1 MSQNSKKRWG
11 SLRAIPY
18 EPKSPSPES
27 IFARNQRRIKEYEI
41 AREQEDIR
49 AHYRRQIDEV
59 IEKKRRVLREA
70 IYPEPNPGPRPVPLD
85 PALKVTV
92 AYHPGELQF
101 SLMAEPS
108 SSQPRR
114 EMFEAEFYQSSV
126 TTSDQITDILAIH
139 GLSSLDTLKC
149 RAPTRHER
157 SCFAPGGRD
166 SSVKYAAWS
175 QEHLKAGA
183 LLPLKSFFRDFTDFV
198 GLAPFQLNTN
208 SYRVLSAL
216 RSLFHELGWIGP
228 SPQEILYLFC
238 LKSNPS
244 RARGGDGFYYLSS
257 YPKETKIFED
267 LPNHPPDFK
276 KAFFWTDGL
285 FPSRHRSFRRI
296 RKYSRYFYF

>member
-1 MSQNSKKRWG
+1 MSQNLERRWG
-11 SLRAIPY
+11 LLQAIPY

-27 IFARNQRRIKEYEI
+27 VFARNQRRIREFEL

-59 IEKKRRVLREA
+59 IERKRRVLREA
-70 IYPEPNPGPRPVPLD
+70 VYPESSSGPRPIPLD
-85 PALKVTV
+85 PALTVTV
-92 AYHPGELQF
+92 AYSPGELQF

-114 EMFEAEFYQSSV
+114 EIFEAEFYQSSV
-126 TTSDQITDILAIH
+126 ISADQIADILALH
-139 GLSSLDTLKC
+139 GLSSLRSLNC
-149 RAPTRHER
+149 RAPSSRER

-166 SSVKYAAWS
+166 DSVKYAAWS
-175 QEHLKAGA
+175 QEHMRAGA
-183 LLPLKSFFRDFTDFV
+183 LLPLKSFFRDFTDHV

-216 RSLFHELGWIGP
+216 RSLYHEMGWIGP

-257 YPKETKIFED
+257 YPKETKVFED
-267 LPNHPPDFK
+267 LPNHPPDSK

-285 FPSRHRSFRRI
+285 SPSRYRSFRRI
-296 RKYSRYFYF
+296 RKYSVHSYL